1 MSKKK
6 EFHEATEKE
15 HWADNIA
22 KKIVADKGELE
33 EYTVAA
39 GITPSGVVH
48 IGNFREIITVDLIAK
63 ALRKIGKKVRFIY
76 SWDDYDV
83 FRKIPANFPNKEV
96 LEKYLCQPIVDVPD
110 PFEKH
115 TSFAEHNEKEV
126 EEQLPNLGIF
136 PEFLYQAKKYRAREY
151 SEGIKTAI
159 LNRKKIKEL
168 LDAWRKEPLAEEWSP
183 VRVFCEKCNTD
194 KTKILDYPSEYEL
207 KYSCECGFEDT
218 FDFRKKGI
226 AKLQWRV
233 DWPMRW
239 SFEKV
244 QFEPS
249 GKEHSSDGGSNTTAS
264 EISKQIWEYSAPYHI
279 MYEFI
284 SIKGTGG
291 KMSSSK
297 GNTIDLNE
305 MLSIYEPS
313 IIRNLFVRTIPSK
326 SFEISFDSDVISIYD
341 SFDKLE
347 RSYFGEEEIN
357 ENTVEQQRRIY
368 ELSCV
373 ELPKK
378 LPLQIGFRHI
388 TTVLQ
393 LNLLDAKKTFE
404 YFKNE
409 VKTNFD
415 KVKLKTRI
423 NCAKN
428 WLEKY
433 APEQFLFSI
442 QEKVSENAIELPQN
456 QKNALK
462 EFSDLIKESDS
473 EEVLAK
479 KFKEISDSTGV
490 KFKELF
496 CAAYLVLLN
505 KEKGP
510 KLFSILKN
518 TGVKKFKSLVEEAVK
533 KKVEIKQKII
543 LPTFDELKKQV
554 NFKISKEIKEQFPNL
569 RIGVIVCE
577 SIDNTKKSETSSSL
591 LRSQEKETKKQLEG
605 KELSTIENLKL
616 WREAYSSFRGKP
628 KKNKP
633 SVEALARRVVKGE
646 ELPEINSLVNL
657 YNYISIKYLLPV
669 GGDDLEKTEGK
680 IMLSV
685 AKGNEKFVML
695 GSTENNSP
703 KKGEI
708 VYKDEKEVLCRRWNW
723 RECDKTKLTEHTKKA
738 IIYIESLNPKDNLE
752 ESVIELAELIESNL
766 GGKISKFVV

>member
-357 ENTVEQQRRIY
+357 EN
-368 ELSCV
+368 
-373 ELPKK
+373 
-378 LPLQIGFRHI
+378 
-388 TTVLQ
+388 
-393 LNLLDAKKTFE
+393 
-404 YFKNE
+404 
-409 VKTNFD
+409 
-415 KVKLKTRI
+415 LKT
-423 NCAKN
+423 
-428 WLEKY
+428 
-433 APEQFLFSI
+433 
-442 QEKVSENAIELPQN
+442 
-456 QKNALK
+456 
-462 EFSDLIKESDS
+462 
-473 EEVLAK
+473 
-479 KFKEISDSTGV
+479 
-490 KFKELF
+490 
-496 CAAYLVLLN
+496 
-505 KEKGP
+505 
-510 KLFSILKN
+510 
-518 TGVKKFKSLVEEAVK
+518 
-533 KKVEIKQKII
+533 
-543 LPTFDELKKQV
+543 
-554 NFKISKEIKEQFPNL
+554 
-569 RIGVIVCE
+569 
-577 SIDNTKKSETSSSL
+577 
-591 LRSQEKETKKQLEG
+591 
-605 KELSTIENLKL
+605 
-616 WREAYSSFRGKP
+616 
-628 KKNKP
+628 
-633 SVEALARRVVKGE
+633 
-646 ELPEINSLVNL
+646 
-657 YNYISIKYLLPV
+657 
-669 GGDDLEKTEGK
+669 
-680 IMLSV
+680 SV
-685 AKGNEKFVML
+685 AIAE
-695 GSTENNSP
+695 
-703 KKGEI
+703 
-708 VYKDEKEVLCRRWNW
+708 
-723 RECDKTKLTEHTKKA
+723 RECDGINITTTEEMQEATDFVLGIKTLTKSVKAEKEKITKPLN
-738 IIYIESLNPKDNLE
+738 ESLKGVRALFKPFEEKLKYVLDTTNNKIVDFSNKLE
-752 ESVIELAELIESNL
+752 EEMSVDEEVKITNIKSAHGTMTFRKVKDIEIVDVNIIPRAYMVPDMVLIRKHVVA
-766 GGKISKFVV
+766 GAKIDGVILVEKKIPSLRA